1 MFNDSKFKILFFT
14 KSYCCFIRN
23 YETKDVMFKNISHFL
38 SKKTIKSVM
47 ENMEG
52 KECMENM
59 EG

>member
-1 MFNDSKFKILFFT
+1 
-14 KSYCCFIRN
+14 
-23 YETKDVMFKNISHFL
+23 MFKNISHFL